1 MGEVSL
7 LDQHLRHLLLLLPDQ
22 QAHLA
27 HLSNV
32 LSLCVSSKLRTNC
45 FPHNTQG
52 LVNTSGVKAT
62 RVQGTDKSPHNKSA
76 TFLHSVSMQV
86 NNKIS
91 LFFLICFFFNIIP
104 SKQIETE
111 LNRSIS
117 VKSNSNRNLAECKF
131 SSFKSNFPIIN
142 IVLLTQKPQ

>member
-1 MGEVSL
+1 MKCVFLTSTSVIFFSCFLISKLTSL
-7 LDQHLRHLLLLLPDQ
+7 IF
-22 QAHLA
+22 A
-27 HLSNV
+27 NV
-32 LSLCVSSKLRTNC
+32 LSLCVSSKLRANC

-91 LFFLICFFFNIIP
+91 LFFLICFFFNII
-104 SKQIETE
+104 QIETE
-111 LNRSIS
+111 LNRSVS

-131 SSFKSNFPIIN
+131 CNFKNNFPMIN
-142 IVLLTQKPQ
+142 IVLLTQKPQSQF